1 MLAVLHGPPHVI
13 VTSLSDKLSD
23 NRCGLGRTPTDFRG
37 Q

>member
-1 MLAVLHGPPHVI
+1 MLAVVHGPLYVI

-23 NRCGLGRTPTDFRG
+23 NRSGLGRTLADFRG